1 MVILPSLA
9 IRWCRAALALAA
21 GMASSG
27 CAMTGHH
34 FDAADLAALTP
45 GRSTVV
51 DASHTLGVAP
61 QRMYYQTDGSVLAV
75 WEWKFSVIPDAL
87 YHRKEAVLQFGVDG
101 RLLRLVDTVNVPLS
115 RDSRTRLLGAYVPN
129 DSPAPGQIWQPAPLQ

>member
-9 IRWCRAALALAA
+9 IRWCRTALALALGLA
-21 GMASSG
+21 LGG
-27 CAMTGHH
+27 CAMSGHDFH
-34 FDAADLAALTP
+34 AADLATLTP
-45 GRSTVV
+45 GRSTLIE
-51 DASHTLGVAP
+51 ATHTLGAAP
-61 QRMYYQTDGSVLAV
+61 QRMYYQTDGSVVAV

-101 RLLRLVDTVNVPLS
+101 RLSRLVDTVNVPLS
-115 RDSRTRLLGAYVPN
+115 RDSRTRLLGAYVPS